1 METSGYLLI
10 IITGILVIALSYALD
25 HLWAAAM
32 PARTIYL
39 FIRLPGVVLH
49 ECAHI
54 AGCFLTGARIRKVVL
69 FSKDGGSVTYSRPLI
84 PCIGNVIIS
93 TAPLFLLPLAL
104 SFITGIF
111 GTFFGCIVPAFP
123 ASLQSPVVLVDL
135 GNAIAGTFS
144 DNLATRFNGWFLLY
158 LYLTLSLVLSI
169 APSPQDMKNAATG
182 MILLLLAG
190 ALVVWSGIPPAIYV
204 LTELVR
210 LLGYGFTLGLV
221 YGLLALTVSLPLL
234 VWYAYTHRV

>member
-1 METSGYLLI
+1 MDTSGYLLI

-54 AGCFLTGARIRKVVL
+54 AGCFLTGARIQKVVL
-69 FSKDGGSVTYSRPLI
+69 FSKDGGSVTYSRPLL
-84 PCIGNVIIS
+84 PGIGDVIIS

-123 ASLQSPVVLVDL
+123 ATLQSPGVLVDL

-144 DNLATRFNGWFLLY
+144 DNLVTRFNGWFLLY
-158 LYLTLSLVLSI
+158 LYLSLSLVLSL
-169 APSPQDMKNAATG
+169 APSPQDLKNAATG
-182 MILLLLAG
+182 IILLIQAG
-190 ALVVWSGIPPAIYV
+190 VLVVWSGIPSALYV

-221 YGLLALTVSLPLL
+221 YGILALTVSLPLL
-234 VWYAYTHRV
+234 VWYAYTHRA